1 MKKMLLV
8 DGNSMLF
15 RAYYATVYGRPMST
29 SNGIPTNAVFG
40 FSNMLTK
47 AVEMIQPDYVCV
59 AFDSAKKN
67 FRHEL
72 FPEYKG
78 GRKET
83 PEDLVAQFGI
93 VREFLDAYHISRF
106 EKEGIEADDIIGTL
120 AYAHPECEVA
130 ILSSDRDL
138 LQIIDPTTS
147 VYLMKKGISELEKM
161 DEAALYVKYEITPSQ
176 IVDLKGL
183 MGDASDNI
191 PGIPSVGEK
200 TAIKLLK
207 QFETVEGVIEH
218 VDEIKGKL
226 HDTIITYQDQAVL
239 SKRLATIC
247 KTAEFPVDLDQFVYA
262 PDFKSLR
269 EFYLKYEMNSL
280 AKKIEVEEVEEA
292 VQPALE
298 IKTSTVSV
306 CPSHLL
312 KQTVCILPVEESL
325 NLLEQLEGLV
335 IASET
340 EAVYMDLDDVRN
352 DVQLLSYLKESSNKI
367 SFDCKALMHWAYKRN
382 LVLDNFKS
390 DLMIGSFLCDASIQS
405 VETMFEKFELPAV
418 KEESVQMKTM
428 KMAAQMVRADRL
440 VQARL
445 KEMDL
450 LKVYHEIE
458 LPLISILYDMEKTG
472 ISIDTVTLNQI
483 AEDTL
488 VQMNEVS
495 MRIMSYVDEPFNLNS
510 PKQLAV
516 VLFDKLNLPAN
527 KKRSTSVEVL
537 EKLQGKH
544 PIIDDLMVYRKV
556 AKHYSTYAEGL
567 KKYIQEDGRIH
578 TEFNQCVTQTGRL
591 SSTNPNLQ
599 NISVRDEQS
608 RQIRKAFVPSENH
621 VLMACDYSQVE
632 LRVLAHIADEKG
644 LIDAFVAGMDIHTK
658 TAMDLFNVEASEVTS
673 LMRRAAKAV
682 NFGIVYGISD
692 FGLAQQIDVT
702 RKEAQEFIDRYF
714 ESYPNILTYT
724 HSTIEECTEKG
735 YVTTLYGRRR
745 EIPEIFDKNY
755 MVREFGKRAA
765 TNARIQGTA
774 ADLIKLAMIKIDQ
787 RMKKENVKSKMLLQ
801 VHDELIFDVPFDEE
815 ELMKSIIEEEMTHA
829 MELKVPLVA
838 ECKAGT
844 SWYQVK

>member
-40 FSNMLTK
+40 FSNMLSK
-47 AVEMIQPDYVCV
+47 AVEIIQPDYLCV

-83 PEDLVAQFGI
+83 PEDLVVQFGI
-93 VREFLDAYHISRF
+93 VREFLDAYKIARF

-120 AYAHPECEVA
+120 SFAHPECEIA

-161 DEAALYVKYEITPSQ
+161 DEAALYEKYEITPSQ

-200 TAIKLLK
+200 TAVKLLK
-207 QFETVEGVIEH
+207 QFETVKGVIEH
-218 VDEIKGKL
+218 VNEIKGKL
-226 HDTIITYQDQAVL
+226 HDTIVNYQQQAML
-239 SKRLATIC
+239 SKKLATIH
-247 KTAEFPVDLDQFVYA
+247 KTADIPVDLEQFVYA
-262 PDFKSLR
+262 PDFKSLK

-280 AKKIEVEEVEEA
+280 AKKIEVEEAEET
-292 VQPALE
+292 VQPSFEL
-298 IKTSTVSV
+298 KMSNVSV

-312 KQTVCILPVEESL
+312 KKPAAIVPVEESL
-325 NLLEQLEGLV
+325 NLLDQVEGLV
-335 IASET
+335 IAT
-340 EAVYMDLDDVRN
+340 DIEAVYMNLDDVKK
-352 DVQLLSYLKESSNKI
+352 DVQLLSYLSESSNKL
-367 SFDCKALMHWAYKRN
+367 SFDCKALMHWGYRHG
-382 LVLDNFKS
+382 LVIDNFRS
-390 DLMIGSFLCDASIQS
+390 DLMIASFLCDASIQS
-405 VETMFEKFELPAV
+405 VDSMFEKLELPAV
-418 KEESVQMKTM
+418 KEDSIQVKAMKT
-428 KMAAQMVRADRL
+428 AALMVRAEQLLEHRL
-440 VQARL
+440 E
-445 KEMDL
+445 EMDL
-450 LKVYHEIE
+450 IKVYREIE
-458 LPLISILYDMEKTG
+458 LPLISILYEMEKTG
-472 ISIDTVTLNQI
+472 ITIDTVTLNQI

-488 VQMNEVS
+488 AQMNEVS

-544 PIIDDLMVYRKV
+544 PIIDDLMIYRKV
-556 AKHYSTYAEGL
+556 AKQYSTYAEGL
-567 KKYIQEDGRIH
+567 KKYIQADGRIH

-673 LMRRAAKAV
+673 MMRRAAKAV
-682 NFGIVYGISD
+682 NFGIVAS
-692 FGLAQQIDVT
+692 AN
-702 RKEAQEFIDRYF
+702 R
-714 ESYPNILTYT
+714 S
-724 HSTIEECTEKG
+724 SS
-735 YVTTLYGRRR
+735 
-745 EIPEIFDKNY
+745 
-755 MVREFGKRAA
+755 AA
-765 TNARIQGTA
+765 R
-774 ADLIKLAMIKIDQ
+774 
-787 RMKKENVKSKMLLQ
+787 
-801 VHDELIFDVPFDEE
+801 
-815 ELMKSIIEEEMTHA
+815 
-829 MELKVPLVA
+829 
-838 ECKAGT
+838 
-844 SWYQVK
+844 

>member
-40 FSNMLTK
+40 FSNMLSK
-47 AVEMIQPDYVCV
+47 AVEIIQPDYLCV

-83 PEDLVAQFGI
+83 PEDLVVQFGI
-93 VREFLDAYHISRF
+93 VREFLDAYKIARF

-120 AYAHPECEVA
+120 SFAHPECEIA

-161 DEAALYVKYEITPSQ
+161 DEAALYEKYEITPSQ

-200 TAIKLLK
+200 TAVKLLK

-218 VDEIKGKL
+218 VNEIKGKL
-226 HDTIITYQDQAVL
+226 HDTIVNYQQQAML
-239 SKRLATIC
+239 SKKLATIH
-247 KTAEFPVDLDQFVYA
+247 KTADIPVDLEQFVYA
-262 PDFKSLR
+262 PDFKSLK

-280 AKKIEVEEVEEA
+280 AKKIEVEEAEET
-292 VQPALE
+292 VQPSFEL
-298 IKTSTVSV
+298 KMSNVSV

-312 KQTVCILPVEESL
+312 KKTAAIVPVEESL
-325 NLLEQLEGLV
+325 NLLDQVEGLV
-335 IASET
+335 IAT
-340 EAVYMDLDDVRN
+340 DIEAVYMNLDDVKK
-352 DVQLLSYLKESSNKI
+352 DVQLLSYLSESSNKL
-367 SFDCKALMHWAYKRN
+367 SFDCKALMHWGYRHG
-382 LVLDNFKS
+382 LVIDNFRS
-390 DLMIGSFLCDASIQS
+390 DLMIASFLCDASIQS
-405 VETMFEKFELPAV
+405 VDSMFENLELPAV
-418 KEESVQMKTM
+418 KGDSIQVKAMKT
-428 KMAAQMVRADRL
+428 AALMVRAEQLLEQRL
-440 VQARL
+440 E
-445 KEMDL
+445 EMDL
-450 LKVYHEIE
+450 IKVYREIE
-458 LPLISILYDMEKTG
+458 LPLISILYEMEKTG
-472 ISIDTVTLNQI
+472 ITIDTVTLNQI

-488 VQMNEVS
+488 AQMNEVS

-544 PIIDDLMVYRKV
+544 PIIDDLMIYRKV
-556 AKHYSTYAEGL
+556 AKQYSTYAEGL
-567 KKYIQEDGRIH
+567 KKYIQADGRIH

-692 FGLAQQIDVT
+692 FGLAQQIDVS

-787 RMKKENVKSKMLLQ
+787 RMKKEGVKSKMLLQ
-801 VHDELIFDVPFDEE
+801 VHDELIFDVVNGEE
-815 ELMKSIIEEEMTHA
+815 DLMKNIIEEEMTHA

-838 ECKAGT
+838 ECKAGN

>member
-40 FSNMLTK
+40 FSNMLSK
-47 AVEMIQPDYVCV
+47 AVEIIQPDYLCV

-83 PEDLVAQFGI
+83 PEDLVVQFGI
-93 VREFLDAYHISRF
+93 VREFLDAYKIARF

-120 AYAHPECEVA
+120 SFAHPECEIA

-161 DEAALYVKYEITPSQ
+161 DEAALYEKYEITPSQ

-200 TAIKLLK
+200 TAVKLLK

-218 VDEIKGKL
+218 VNEIKGKL
-226 HDTIITYQDQAVL
+226 HDTIVNYQQQAML
-239 SKRLATIC
+239 SKKLATIH
-247 KTAEFPVDLDQFVYA
+247 KTADIPVDLEQFVYA
-262 PDFKSLR
+262 PDFKSLK

-280 AKKIEVEEVEEA
+280 AKKIEVEEAEET
-292 VQPALE
+292 VQPSFEL
-298 IKTSTVSV
+298 KMSNVSV

-312 KQTVCILPVEESL
+312 KKTAAIVPVEESL
-325 NLLEQLEGLV
+325 NLLDQVEGLV
-335 IASET
+335 IAT
-340 EAVYMDLDDVRN
+340 DIEAVYMNLDDVKK
-352 DVQLLSYLKESSNKI
+352 DVQLLSYLSESSNKL
-367 SFDCKALMHWAYKRN
+367 SFDCKALMHWGYRHG
-382 LVLDNFKS
+382 LVIDNFRS
-390 DLMIGSFLCDASIQS
+390 DLMIASFLCDASIQS
-405 VETMFEKFELPAV
+405 VDSMFEKLELPAV
-418 KEESVQMKTM
+418 KEDSIQVKAMKT
-428 KMAAQMVRADRL
+428 AALMVRAEQLLEQRL
-440 VQARL
+440 E
-445 KEMDL
+445 EMDL
-450 LKVYHEIE
+450 IKVYREIE
-458 LPLISILYDMEKTG
+458 LPLISILYEMEKTG
-472 ISIDTVTLNQI
+472 ITIDTVTLNQI

-488 VQMNEVS
+488 AQMNEVS

-544 PIIDDLMVYRKV
+544 PIIDDLMIYRKV
-556 AKHYSTYAEGL
+556 AKQYSTYAEGL
-567 KKYIQEDGRIH
+567 KKYIQADGRIH

-692 FGLAQQIDVT
+692 FGLAQQIDVS

-787 RMKKENVKSKMLLQ
+787 RMKKEGVKSKMLLQ
-801 VHDELIFDVPFDEE
+801 VHDELIFDVFNGEE
-815 ELMKSIIEEEMTHA
+815 DLMKNIIEEEMTHA

-838 ECKAGT
+838 ECKAGN

>member
-40 FSNMLTK
+40 FSNMLSK
-47 AVEMIQPDYVCV
+47 AVEIIQPDYLCV

-83 PEDLVAQFGI
+83 PEDLVVQFGI
-93 VREFLDAYHISRF
+93 VREFLDAYKIARY

-120 AYAHPECEVA
+120 SYAHPECEVA

-138 LQIIDPTTS
+138 LQIIDSTTS

-161 DEAALYVKYEITPSQ
+161 DEAALYEKYEITPPQ

-218 VDEIKGKL
+218 VSEIKGKL
-226 HDTIITYQDQAVL
+226 HDTIVNYQQQAML
-239 SKRLATIC
+239 SKQLATIC
-247 KTAEFPVDLDQFVYA
+247 KTADVPVDLEQFVYA
-262 PDFKSLR
+262 PDFKSLK

-280 AKKIEVEEVEEA
+280 AKKIEVEETEET
-292 VQPALE
+292 VQPSFE
-298 IKTSTVSV
+298 VKMSSVSV

-312 KQTVCILPVEESL
+312 KKTAAIVPVEESL
-325 NLLEQLEGLV
+325 NLLDQLEGLV
-335 IASET
+335 IASDT
-340 EAVYMDLDDVRN
+340 EAVYMNLDDVKK
-352 DVQLLSYLKESSNKI
+352 DVQLLSYLKESSNKL
-367 SFDCKALMHWAYKRN
+367 SFDCKTLMHWGHHHG
-382 LVLDNFKS
+382 LEFDNFKS
-390 DLMIGSFLCDASIQS
+390 DLMIASFLCDASIQS
-405 VETMFEKFELPAV
+405 VDGMIEKLELPAV
-418 KEESVQMKTM
+418 KEESVQIKAMKT
-428 KMAAQMVRADRL
+428 AALMVRAEQL
-440 VQARL
+440 LEQRL

-450 LKVYHEIE
+450 IKVYREIE
-458 LPLISILYDMEKTG
+458 LPLISILYEMEKTG
-472 ISIDTVTLNQI
+472 IAIDTVTLNQI

-488 VQMNEVS
+488 AQMNEVS

-556 AKHYSTYAEGL
+556 AKQYSTYAEGL
-567 KKYIQEDGRIH
+567 KKYIQADGRIH

-658 TAMDLFNVEASEVTS
+658 TAMDLFNVEAAEVTS

-745 EIPEIFDKNY
+745 EIPEIFDKSY

-787 RMKKENVKSKMLLQ
+787 RMKKEGVQSKMLLQ
-801 VHDELIFDVPFDEE
+801 VHDELIFDVLMGEE
-815 ELMKSIIEEEMTHA
+815 ELMKNIIEEEMTHA

-838 ECKAGT
+838 ECKAGN

>member
-40 FSNMLTK
+40 FSNMLSK
-47 AVEMIQPDYVCV
+47 AVEIIQPDYLCV

-83 PEDLVAQFGI
+83 PEDLVVQFGI
-93 VREFLDAYHISRF
+93 VREFLDAYKIARF

-120 AYAHPECEVA
+120 SFAHPECEIA

-161 DEAALYVKYEITPSQ
+161 DEAALYEKYEITPSQ

-200 TAIKLLK
+200 TAVKLLK

-218 VDEIKGKL
+218 VNEIKGKL
-226 HDTIITYQDQAVL
+226 HDTIVNYQQQAML
-239 SKRLATIC
+239 SKKLATIH
-247 KTAEFPVDLDQFVYA
+247 KTADIPVDLEQFVYA
-262 PDFKSLR
+262 PDFKSLK

-280 AKKIEVEEVEEA
+280 AKKIEVEEAEET
-292 VQPALE
+292 VQPSFEL
-298 IKTSTVSV
+298 KMSNVSV

-312 KQTVCILPVEESL
+312 KKTAAIVPVEESL
-325 NLLEQLEGLV
+325 NLLDQVEGLV
-335 IASET
+335 VATDI
-340 EAVYMDLDDVRN
+340 EAVYMNLDDVKK
-352 DVQLLSYLKESSNKI
+352 DVQLLSYLSESSNKL
-367 SFDCKALMHWAYKRN
+367 SFDCKALMHWGYRHG
-382 LVLDNFKS
+382 LVIDNFRS
-390 DLMIGSFLCDASIQS
+390 DLMIASFLCDASIQS
-405 VETMFEKFELPAV
+405 VDSMFEKLELPAV
-418 KEESVQMKTM
+418 KEDSIQVKAMKT
-428 KMAAQMVRADRL
+428 AALMVRAEHLLEQRL
-440 VQARL
+440 E
-445 KEMDL
+445 EMDL
-450 LKVYHEIE
+450 IKVYREIE
-458 LPLISILYDMEKTG
+458 LPLISILYEMEKTG
-472 ISIDTVTLNQI
+472 ITIDTVTLNQI

-488 VQMNEVS
+488 AQMNEVS

-544 PIIDDLMVYRKV
+544 PIIDDLMIYRKV
-556 AKHYSTYAEGL
+556 AKQYSTYAEGL
-567 KKYIQEDGRIH
+567 KKYIQADGRIH

-692 FGLAQQIDVT
+692 FGLAQQIDVS

-787 RMKKENVKSKMLLQ
+787 RMKKEGVKSKMLLQ
-801 VHDELIFDVPFDEE
+801 VHDELIFDVFNGEE
-815 ELMKSIIEEEMTHA
+815 DLMKNIIEEEMTHA

-838 ECKAGT
+838 ECKAGN

>member
-40 FSNMLTK
+40 FSNMLSK
-47 AVEMIQPDYVCV
+47 AVEIIQPDYLCV

-83 PEDLVAQFGI
+83 PEDLVVQFGI
-93 VREFLDAYHISRF
+93 VREFLDAYKITRF

-120 AYAHPECEVA
+120 SFAHPECEIA

-161 DEAALYVKYEITPSQ
+161 DEAALYEKYEITPSQ

-218 VDEIKGKL
+218 VSEIKGKL
-226 HDTIITYQDQAVL
+226 HDTIVNYQQQAML
-239 SKRLATIC
+239 SKKLATIC
-247 KTAEFPVDLDQFVYA
+247 KTAEIPVDLEQFVYA
-262 PDFKSLR
+262 PDFKSLK

-280 AKKIEVEEVEEA
+280 AKKIEVEEAEET
-292 VQPALE
+292 VQPSFE
-298 IKTSTVSV
+298 VKMSNVSV

-312 KQTVCILPVEESL
+312 EKITAIVPVEESL
-325 NLLEQLEGLV
+325 NLLDQLEGLV
-335 IASET
+335 IATDT
-340 EAVYMDLDDVRN
+340 EAIYMNLDDVKK
-352 DVQLLSYLKESSNKI
+352 DAQLLSYLSESSNKL
-367 SFDCKALMHWAYKRN
+367 SFDCKALMHWGYRHG
-382 LVLDNFKS
+382 LVIDNFRS
-390 DLMIGSFLCDASIQS
+390 DLMIASFLCDASIQS
-405 VETMFEKFELPAV
+405 ADAIFEKLELPAV
-418 KEESVQMKTM
+418 KEDSIQVKAMKT
-428 KMAAQMVRADRL
+428 AALMVRAEQL
-440 VQARL
+440 LEQRL

-450 LKVYHEIE
+450 VKVYREIE
-458 LPLISILYDMEKTG
+458 LPLISILYKMEKTG
-472 ISIDTVTLNQI
+472 IMIDTVTLNQI

-488 VQMNEVS
+488 AQMNEVS

-537 EKLQGKH
+537 EKLHGKH

-556 AKHYSTYAEGL
+556 AKQYSTYAEGL
-567 KKYIQEDGRIH
+567 KKYIQADGRIH

-658 TAMDLFNVEASEVTS
+658 TAMDLFGVEASEVTS

-787 RMKKENVKSKMLLQ
+787 RMKKEGVKSKMLLQ
-801 VHDELIFDVPFDEE
+801 VHDELIFDVLNGEE
-815 ELMKSIIEEEMTHA
+815 ELMKNIIEEEMTHA

-838 ECKAGT
+838 ECKAGN

>member
-40 FSNMLTK
+40 FSNMLSK
-47 AVEMIQPDYVCV
+47 AVEIIQPDYLCV

-83 PEDLVAQFGI
+83 PEDLVVQFGI
-93 VREFLDAYHISRF
+93 VREFLDAYKITRY

-120 AYAHPECEVA
+120 SYAHPECEVA

-138 LQIIDPTTS
+138 LQIIDSTTS

-161 DEAALYVKYEITPSQ
+161 DEAALYEKYEITPPQ

-218 VDEIKGKL
+218 VSEIKGKL
-226 HDTIITYQDQAVL
+226 HDTIVNYQQQAML
-239 SKRLATIC
+239 SKQLATIC
-247 KTAEFPVDLDQFVYA
+247 KTADVPVDLEQFVYA
-262 PDFKSLR
+262 PDFKSLK

-280 AKKIEVEEVEEA
+280 AKKIEVEETEET
-292 VQPALE
+292 VQPSFE
-298 IKTSTVSV
+298 VKMSSVSV

-312 KQTVCILPVEESL
+312 KKTAAIVPVEESL
-325 NLLEQLEGLV
+325 NLLDQLEGLV
-335 IASET
+335 IASDT
-340 EAVYMDLDDVRN
+340 EAVYMNLDDVKK
-352 DVQLLSYLKESSNKI
+352 DVHLLSYLKESSNKL
-367 SFDCKALMHWAYKRN
+367 SFDCKTLMHWGHHHG
-382 LVLDNFKS
+382 LEFDNFKS
-390 DLMIGSFLCDASIQS
+390 DLMIASFLCDASIQS
-405 VETMFEKFELPAV
+405 VDGMIEKLELPAV
-418 KEESVQMKTM
+418 KEESVQIKAMKT
-428 KMAAQMVRADRL
+428 AALMVRAEQL
-440 VQARL
+440 LEQRL

-450 LKVYHEIE
+450 IKVYREIE
-458 LPLISILYDMEKTG
+458 LPLISILYEMEKTG
-472 ISIDTVTLNQI
+472 IAIDTVTLNQI

-488 VQMNEVS
+488 AQMNEVS

-556 AKHYSTYAEGL
+556 AKQYSTYAEGL
-567 KKYIQEDGRIH
+567 KKYIQADGRIH

-658 TAMDLFNVEASEVTS
+658 TAMDLFNVEAAEVTS

-787 RMKKENVKSKMLLQ
+787 RMKKEGVQSKMLLQ
-801 VHDELIFDVPFDEE
+801 VHDELIFDVLMGEE
-815 ELMKSIIEEEMTHA
+815 ELMKNIIEEEMTHA

-838 ECKAGT
+838 ECKAGN

>member
-40 FSNMLTK
+40 FSNMLSK
-47 AVEMIQPDYVCV
+47 AVEIIQPDYLCV

-83 PEDLVAQFGI
+83 PEDLVVQFGI
-93 VREFLDAYHISRF
+93 VREFLDAYKIARY

-120 AYAHPECEVA
+120 SYAHPECEVA

-138 LQIIDPTTS
+138 LQIIDSTTS

-161 DEAALYVKYEITPSQ
+161 DEAALYEKYEITPPQ

-218 VDEIKGKL
+218 VSEIKGKL
-226 HDTIITYQDQAVL
+226 HDTIVNYQQQAML
-239 SKRLATIC
+239 SKQLATIC
-247 KTAEFPVDLDQFVYA
+247 KTADVPVDLEQFVYA
-262 PDFKSLR
+262 PDFKSLK

-280 AKKIEVEEVEEA
+280 AKKIEVEETEET
-292 VQPALE
+292 VQPSFE
-298 IKTSTVSV
+298 VKMSSVSV

-312 KQTVCILPVEESL
+312 KKTAAIVPVEESL
-325 NLLEQLEGLV
+325 NLLDQLEGLV
-335 IASET
+335 IASDT
-340 EAVYMDLDDVRN
+340 EAVYMNLDDVKK
-352 DVQLLSYLKESSNKI
+352 DVQLLSYLKESSSKL
-367 SFDCKALMHWAYKRN
+367 SFDCKTLMHWGHHHG
-382 LVLDNFKS
+382 LEFDNFKS
-390 DLMIGSFLCDASIQS
+390 DLMIASFLCDASIQS
-405 VETMFEKFELPAV
+405 VDGMIEKLELPAV
-418 KEESVQMKTM
+418 KEESVQIKAMKT
-428 KMAAQMVRADRL
+428 AALMVRAEQL
-440 VQARL
+440 LEQRL

-450 LKVYHEIE
+450 IKVYREIE
-458 LPLISILYDMEKTG
+458 LPLISILYEMEKTG
-472 ISIDTVTLNQI
+472 IAIDTVTLNQI

-488 VQMNEVS
+488 AQMNEVS

-556 AKHYSTYAEGL
+556 AKQYSTYAEGL
-567 KKYIQEDGRIH
+567 KKYIQADGRIH

-658 TAMDLFNVEASEVTS
+658 TAMDLFNVEAAEVTS

-787 RMKKENVKSKMLLQ
+787 RMKKEGVQSKMLLQ
-801 VHDELIFDVPFDEE
+801 VHDELIFDVLMGEE
-815 ELMKSIIEEEMTHA
+815 ELMKNIIEEEMTHA

-838 ECKAGT
+838 ECKAGN

>member
-40 FSNMLTK
+40 FSNMLSK
-47 AVEMIQPDYVCV
+47 AVEIIQPDYLCV

-83 PEDLVAQFGI
+83 PEDLVVQFGI
-93 VREFLDAYHISRF
+93 VREFLDAYKIARF

-120 AYAHPECEVA
+120 SFAHPECEIA

-161 DEAALYVKYEITPSQ
+161 DEAALYEKYEITPSQ

-200 TAIKLLK
+200 TAVKLLK

-218 VDEIKGKL
+218 VNEIKGKL
-226 HDTIITYQDQAVL
+226 HDTIVNYQQQAML
-239 SKRLATIC
+239 SKKLATIH
-247 KTAEFPVDLDQFVYA
+247 KTADIPVDLEQFVYA
-262 PDFKSLR
+262 PDFKSLK

-280 AKKIEVEEVEEA
+280 AKKIEVEEAEET
-292 VQPALE
+292 VQPSFEL
-298 IKTSTVSV
+298 KMSNVSV

-312 KQTVCILPVEESL
+312 KKPAAIVPVEESL
-325 NLLEQLEGLV
+325 NLLDQVEGLV
-335 IASET
+335 IAT
-340 EAVYMDLDDVRN
+340 DIEAVYMNLDDIKK
-352 DVQLLSYLKESSNKI
+352 DVQLLSYLSESSNKL
-367 SFDCKALMHWAYKRN
+367 SFDCKALMHWGYRHG
-382 LVLDNFKS
+382 LVIDNFRS
-390 DLMIGSFLCDASIQS
+390 DLMIASFLCDASIQS
-405 VETMFEKFELPAV
+405 VDSMFEKLELPAV
-418 KEESVQMKTM
+418 KEDSIQVKAMKT
-428 KMAAQMVRADRL
+428 AALMVRAEQLLEHRL
-440 VQARL
+440 E
-445 KEMDL
+445 EMDL
-450 LKVYHEIE
+450 IKVYREIE
-458 LPLISILYDMEKTG
+458 LPLISILYEMEKTG
-472 ISIDTVTLNQI
+472 ITIDTVTLNQI

-488 VQMNEVS
+488 AQMNEVS

-544 PIIDDLMVYRKV
+544 PIIDDLMIYRKV
-556 AKHYSTYAEGL
+556 AKQYSTYAEGL
-567 KKYIQEDGRIH
+567 KKYIQADGRIH

-692 FGLAQQIDVT
+692 FGLAQQIDVS

-787 RMKKENVKSKMLLQ
+787 RMKKEGVKSKMLLQ
-801 VHDELIFDVPFDEE
+801 VHDELIFDVFNGEE
-815 ELMKSIIEEEMTHA
+815 DLMKNIIEEEMTHA

-838 ECKAGT
+838 ECKAGN

>member
-40 FSNMLTK
+40 FSNMLSK
-47 AVEMIQPDYVCV
+47 AVEIIQPDYLCV

-83 PEDLVAQFGI
+83 PEDLVVQFGI
-93 VREFLDAYHISRF
+93 VREFLDAYKIARF

-120 AYAHPECEVA
+120 SFAHPECEIA

-161 DEAALYVKYEITPSQ
+161 DEAALYEKYEITPSQ

-200 TAIKLLK
+200 TAVKLLK

-218 VDEIKGKL
+218 VSEIKGKL
-226 HDTIITYQDQAVL
+226 HDTIVNYQQQAML
-239 SKRLATIC
+239 SKKLATIH
-247 KTAEFPVDLDQFVYA
+247 KTADIPVDLEQFVYA
-262 PDFKSLR
+262 PDFKSLK

-280 AKKIEVEEVEEA
+280 AKKIEVEEAEET
-292 VQPALE
+292 VQPSFEL
-298 IKTSTVSV
+298 KMSNVSV

-312 KQTVCILPVEESL
+312 KKTAAIVPVEESL
-325 NLLEQLEGLV
+325 NLLDQVEGLV
-335 IASET
+335 VATDI
-340 EAVYMDLDDVRN
+340 EAVYMNLDDVKK
-352 DVQLLSYLKESSNKI
+352 DVQLLSYLSESSNKL
-367 SFDCKALMHWAYKRN
+367 SFDCKALMHWGYRHG
-382 LVLDNFKS
+382 LVIDNFRS
-390 DLMIGSFLCDASIQS
+390 DLMIASFLCDASIQS
-405 VETMFEKFELPAV
+405 VDSMFEKLELPAV
-418 KEESVQMKTM
+418 KEDSIQVKAMKT
-428 KMAAQMVRADRL
+428 AALMVRAEQL
-440 VQARL
+440 LEQRL

-450 LKVYHEIE
+450 IKVYREIE
-458 LPLISILYDMEKTG
+458 LPLISILYEMEKTG
-472 ISIDTVTLNQI
+472 ITIDTVTLNQI

-488 VQMNEVS
+488 AQMNEVS

-544 PIIDDLMVYRKV
+544 PIIDDLMIYRKV
-556 AKHYSTYAEGL
+556 AKQYSTYAEGL
-567 KKYIQEDGRIH
+567 KKYIQADGRIH

-692 FGLAQQIDVT
+692 FGLAQQIDVS

-787 RMKKENVKSKMLLQ
+787 RMKKEGVKSKMLLQ
-801 VHDELIFDVPFDEE
+801 VHDELIFDVVNGEE
-815 ELMKSIIEEEMTHA
+815 NLMKNIIEEEMTHA

-838 ECKAGT
+838 ECKAGN

>member
-40 FSNMLTK
+40 FSNMLSK
-47 AVEMIQPDYVCV
+47 AVEIIQPDYLCV

-83 PEDLVAQFGI
+83 PEDLVVQFGI
-93 VREFLDAYHISRF
+93 VREFLDAYKIARF

-120 AYAHPECEVA
+120 SFAHPECEIA

-161 DEAALYVKYEITPSQ
+161 DEAALYEKYEITPSQ

-200 TAIKLLK
+200 TAVKLLK

-218 VDEIKGKL
+218 VNEIKGKL
-226 HDTIITYQDQAVL
+226 HDTIVNYQQQAML
-239 SKRLATIC
+239 SKKLATIH
-247 KTAEFPVDLDQFVYA
+247 KTADIPVDLEQFVYA
-262 PDFKSLR
+262 PDFKSLK

-280 AKKIEVEEVEEA
+280 AKKIEVEEAEET
-292 VQPALE
+292 VQPSFEL
-298 IKTSTVSV
+298 KMSNVSV

-312 KQTVCILPVEESL
+312 KKTAAIVPVEESL
-325 NLLEQLEGLV
+325 NLLDQVEGLV
-335 IASET
+335 IAT
-340 EAVYMDLDDVRN
+340 DIEAVYMNLDDVKK
-352 DVQLLSYLKESSNKI
+352 DVQFLSYLSESSNKL
-367 SFDCKALMHWAYKRN
+367 SFDCKALMHWGYRHG
-382 LVLDNFKS
+382 LVIDNFRS
-390 DLMIGSFLCDASIQS
+390 DLMIASFLCDASIQS
-405 VETMFEKFELPAV
+405 VDSMFEKLELPAV
-418 KEESVQMKTM
+418 KEDSIQVKAMKN
-428 KMAAQMVRADRL
+428 AALMVRAEQLLEQRL
-440 VQARL
+440 N
-445 KEMDL
+445 EMDL
-450 LKVYHEIE
+450 IKVYREIE
-458 LPLISILYDMEKTG
+458 LPLISILYEMEKTG
-472 ISIDTVTLNQI
+472 ITIDTVTLNQI
-483 AEDTL
+483 AKDTL
-488 VQMNEVS
+488 AQMNEVS

-544 PIIDDLMVYRKV
+544 PIIDDLMIYRKV
-556 AKHYSTYAEGL
+556 AKQYSTYAEGL
-567 KKYIQEDGRIH
+567 KKYIQADGRIH

-692 FGLAQQIDVT
+692 FGLAQQIDVS

-787 RMKKENVKSKMLLQ
+787 RMKKEGVKSKMLLQ
-801 VHDELIFDVPFDEE
+801 VHDELIFDVVNGEE
-815 ELMKSIIEEEMTHA
+815 DLMKNIIEEEMTHA

-838 ECKAGT
+838 ECKAGN

>member
-40 FSNMLTK
+40 FSNMLSK
-47 AVEMIQPDYVCV
+47 AVEIIQPDYLCV

-83 PEDLVAQFGI
+83 PEDLVVQFGI
-93 VREFLDAYHISRF
+93 VREFLDAYKIARF

-120 AYAHPECEVA
+120 SFAHPECEIA

-161 DEAALYVKYEITPSQ
+161 DEAALYEKYEITPSQ

-200 TAIKLLK
+200 TAVKLLK

-218 VDEIKGKL
+218 VNEIKGKL
-226 HDTIITYQDQAVL
+226 HDTIVNYQQQAML
-239 SKRLATIC
+239 SKKLATIH
-247 KTAEFPVDLDQFVYA
+247 KTADIPVDLEQFVYA
-262 PDFKSLR
+262 PDFKSLK

-280 AKKIEVEEVEEA
+280 AKKIEVEEAEEA
-292 VQPALE
+292 VQPSFEL
-298 IKTSTVSV
+298 KMSNVSV

-312 KQTVCILPVEESL
+312 KKTAAIVPVEESL
-325 NLLEQLEGLV
+325 NLLDQVEGLV
-335 IASET
+335 IAT
-340 EAVYMDLDDVRN
+340 DIEAVYMNLDDVKK
-352 DVQLLSYLKESSNKI
+352 DVQLLSYLSESSNKL
-367 SFDCKALMHWAYKRN
+367 SFDCKALMHWGYRHG
-382 LVLDNFKS
+382 LVIDNFRS
-390 DLMIGSFLCDASIQS
+390 DLMIASFLCDASIQS
-405 VETMFEKFELPAV
+405 VDSMFEKLELPAV
-418 KEESVQMKTM
+418 KEDSIQVKAMKT
-428 KMAAQMVRADRL
+428 AALMVRAEQLLEQRL
-440 VQARL
+440 E
-445 KEMDL
+445 EMDL
-450 LKVYHEIE
+450 IKVYREIE
-458 LPLISILYDMEKTG
+458 LPLISILYEMEKTG
-472 ISIDTVTLNQI
+472 ITIDTVTLNQI

-488 VQMNEVS
+488 AQMNEVS

-544 PIIDDLMVYRKV
+544 PIIDDLMIYRKV
-556 AKHYSTYAEGL
+556 AKQYSTYAEGL
-567 KKYIQEDGRIH
+567 KKYIQADGRIH

-658 TAMDLFNVEASEVTS
+658 TAMDLFNVEASDVTS

-692 FGLAQQIDVT
+692 FGLAQQIDVS

-787 RMKKENVKSKMLLQ
+787 RMKKEGVKSKMLLQ
-801 VHDELIFDVPFDEE
+801 VHDELIFDVVNGEE
-815 ELMKSIIEEEMTHA
+815 DLMKNIIEEEMTHA

-838 ECKAGT
+838 ECKAGN

>member
-40 FSNMLTK
+40 FSNMLSK
-47 AVEMIQPDYVCV
+47 AVEIIQPDYLCV

-83 PEDLVAQFGI
+83 PEDLVVQFGI
-93 VREFLDAYHISRF
+93 VREFLDAYKIARY

-120 AYAHPECEVA
+120 SYAHPECEVA

-161 DEAALYVKYEITPSQ
+161 DEAALYEKYEITPPQ

-218 VDEIKGKL
+218 VSEIKGKL
-226 HDTIITYQDQAVL
+226 HDTIVNYQQQAML
-239 SKRLATIC
+239 SKQLATIC
-247 KTAEFPVDLDQFVYA
+247 KTADIPVDLEQFVYA
-262 PDFKSLR
+262 PDFKSLK

-280 AKKIEVEEVEEA
+280 AKKIEVEETEET
-292 VQPALE
+292 VQPSFE
-298 IKTSTVSV
+298 VKMSSVSV

-312 KQTVCILPVEESL
+312 KKTAAIVPVEESL
-325 NLLEQLEGLV
+325 NLLDQLEGLV
-335 IASET
+335 IASDT
-340 EAVYMDLDDVRN
+340 EAVYMNLDDVKK
-352 DVQLLSYLKESSNKI
+352 DVQLLSYLKESSNKL
-367 SFDCKALMHWAYKRN
+367 SFDCKTLMHWGHHHGLKF
-382 LVLDNFKS
+382 DNFRS
-390 DLMIGSFLCDASIQS
+390 DLMIASFLCDASIQS
-405 VETMFEKFELPAV
+405 VDGMIEKLELPAV
-418 KEESVQMKTM
+418 KEESVQIKAMKT
-428 KMAAQMVRADRL
+428 AALMVRAEQL
-440 VQARL
+440 LEQRL

-450 LKVYHEIE
+450 IKVYREIE
-458 LPLISILYDMEKTG
+458 LPLISILYEMEKTG
-472 ISIDTVTLNQI
+472 IAIDTVTLNQI

-488 VQMNEVS
+488 AQMNEVS

-556 AKHYSTYAEGL
+556 AKQYSTYAEGL
-567 KKYIQEDGRIH
+567 KKYIQADGRIH

-658 TAMDLFNVEASEVTS
+658 TAMDLFNVEAAEVTS

-787 RMKKENVKSKMLLQ
+787 RMKKEGVQSKMLLQ
-801 VHDELIFDVPFDEE
+801 VHDELIFDVLMGEE
-815 ELMKSIIEEEMTHA
+815 ELMKNIIEEEMTHA

-838 ECKAGT
+838 ECKAGN

>member
-40 FSNMLTK
+40 FSNMLSK
-47 AVEMIQPDYVCV
+47 AVEIIQPDYLCV

-83 PEDLVAQFGI
+83 PEDLVVQFGI
-93 VREFLDAYHISRF
+93 VREFLDAYKIARF

-120 AYAHPECEVA
+120 SFAHPECEIA

-161 DEAALYVKYEITPSQ
+161 DEAALYEKYEITPSQ

-200 TAIKLLK
+200 TAVKLLK

-218 VDEIKGKL
+218 VNEIKGKL
-226 HDTIITYQDQAVL
+226 HDTIVNYQQQAML
-239 SKRLATIC
+239 SKKLATIH
-247 KTAEFPVDLDQFVYA
+247 KTADIPVDLEQFVYA
-262 PDFKSLR
+262 PDFKSLK

-280 AKKIEVEEVEEA
+280 AKKIEVEEAEET
-292 VQPALE
+292 VQPSFELRM
-298 IKTSTVSV
+298 SNVSV

-312 KQTVCILPVEESL
+312 KKPAAIVPVEESL
-325 NLLEQLEGLV
+325 NLLDQVEGLV
-335 IASET
+335 IAT
-340 EAVYMDLDDVRN
+340 DIEAVYMNLDDVKK
-352 DVQLLSYLKESSNKI
+352 DVQLLSYLSESSNKL
-367 SFDCKALMHWAYKRN
+367 SFDCKALMHWGYRHG
-382 LVLDNFKS
+382 LVIDNFRS
-390 DLMIGSFLCDASIQS
+390 DLMIASFLCDASIQS
-405 VETMFEKFELPAV
+405 VDSMFEKLELPAV
-418 KEESVQMKTM
+418 KEDSIQVKAMKT
-428 KMAAQMVRADRL
+428 AALMVRAEQLLEQRL
-440 VQARL
+440 E
-445 KEMDL
+445 EMDL
-450 LKVYHEIE
+450 IKVYREIE
-458 LPLISILYDMEKTG
+458 LPLISILYEMEKTG
-472 ISIDTVTLNQI
+472 ITIDTVTLNQI

-488 VQMNEVS
+488 AQMNEVS

-544 PIIDDLMVYRKV
+544 PIIDDLMIYRKV
-556 AKHYSTYAEGL
+556 AKQYSTYAEGL
-567 KKYIQEDGRIH
+567 KKYIQADGRIH

-692 FGLAQQIDVT
+692 FGLAQQIDVS

-745 EIPEIFDKNY
+745 EIPEIYDKNY

-787 RMKKENVKSKMLLQ
+787 RMKKEGVKSKMLLQ
-801 VHDELIFDVPFDEE
+801 VHDELIFDVVNGEE
-815 ELMKSIIEEEMTHA
+815 DLMKNIIEEEMTHA

-838 ECKAGT
+838 ECKAGN

>member
-47 AVEMIQPDYVCV
+47 AIEMIQPDYLCV
-59 AFDSAKKN
+59 AFDSAKKY

-83 PEDLVAQFGI
+83 PEDLVVQFGI
-93 VREFLDAYHISRF
+93 VREFLDAYKIARF

-161 DEAALYVKYEITPSQ
+161 DEAALYEKYEVTPSQ

-218 VDEIKGKL
+218 VGEIKGKL
-226 HDTIITYQDQAVL
+226 HDTIVTYQNQALL

-247 KTAEFPVDLDQFVYA
+247 KTADFPVELDQFVYD
-262 PDFKSLR
+262 PDLKSLR

-280 AKKIEVEEVEEA
+280 AKKIEVEEVEES

-298 IKTSTVSV
+298 IKMTQVST
-306 CPSHLL
+306 CPEHLL
-312 KQTVCILPVEESL
+312 KKTCAVGYVEESL
-325 NLLEQLEGLV
+325 NLLDHVEGLV

-340 EAVYMDLDDVRN
+340 EAVYMDLDDVRK
-352 DVQLLSYLKESSNKI
+352 DEQLLTYLSDSSNKVT
-367 SFDCKALMHWAYKRN
+367 FDAKALMHWGHQRN
-382 LVLDNFKS
+382 LTLNNFKS
-390 DLMIGSFLCDASIQS
+390 DLMIASFLSDASIQS
-405 VETMFEKFELPAV
+405 VEAMFEKLELPSV
-418 KEESVQMKTM
+418 KEESVQMKAM
-428 KMAAQMVRADRL
+428 KTAALMVRAERL
-440 VQARL
+440 LEERL

-458 LPLISILYDMEKTG
+458 MPLISILYEMEKTG
-472 ISIDTVTLNQI
+472 ITIDVVTLNQI
-483 AEDTL
+483 AEETL
-488 VQMNEVS
+488 AQMNEVS
-495 MRIMSYVDEPFNLNS
+495 ARIMSYVDEPFNLNS

-556 AKHYSTYAEGL
+556 AKQYSTYAEGL
-567 KKYIQEDGRIH
+567 KKYIQADGRIH

-608 RQIRKAFVPSENH
+608 RQIRKAFVPSEQH

-644 LIDAFVAGMDIHTK
+644 LIDAFVAGLDIHTK
-658 TAMDLFNVEASEVTS
+658 TAMDLFNVDASEVTS

-801 VHDELIFDVPFDEE
+801 VHDELIFDVLFGEE

-838 ECKAGT
+838 ECKAGS

>member
-40 FSNMLTK
+40 FSNMLSK
-47 AVEMIQPDYVCV
+47 AVEIIQPDYLCV

-83 PEDLVAQFGI
+83 PEDLVVQFGI
-93 VREFLDAYHISRF
+93 VREFLDAYKIARF

-120 AYAHPECEVA
+120 SFAHPECEIA

-161 DEAALYVKYEITPSQ
+161 DEAALYEKYEITPSQ

-200 TAIKLLK
+200 TAVKLLK

-218 VDEIKGKL
+218 VNEIKGKL
-226 HDTIITYQDQAVL
+226 HDTIVNYQQQAML
-239 SKRLATIC
+239 SKKLATIH
-247 KTAEFPVDLDQFVYA
+247 KTADIPVDLEQFVYA
-262 PDFKSLR
+262 PDFKSLK

-280 AKKIEVEEVEEA
+280 AKKIEVEEAEET
-292 VQPALE
+292 VQPSFEL
-298 IKTSTVSV
+298 KMSNVSV

-312 KQTVCILPVEESL
+312 KKTAAIVPVEESL
-325 NLLEQLEGLV
+325 NLLDQVEGLV
-335 IASET
+335 IAT
-340 EAVYMDLDDVRN
+340 DIEAVYMNLDDVKK
-352 DVQLLSYLKESSNKI
+352 DVQLLSYLSESSNKL
-367 SFDCKALMHWAYKRN
+367 SFDCKALMHWGYRHG
-382 LVLDNFKS
+382 LVIDNFRS
-390 DLMIGSFLCDASIQS
+390 DLMIASFLCDASIQS
-405 VETMFEKFELPAV
+405 VDSMFEKLELPAV
-418 KEESVQMKTM
+418 KEDSIQVKAMKT
-428 KMAAQMVRADRL
+428 AALMVRAEQLLEQRL
-440 VQARL
+440 E
-445 KEMDL
+445 EMDL
-450 LKVYHEIE
+450 IKVYREIE
-458 LPLISILYDMEKTG
+458 LPLISILYEMEKTG
-472 ISIDTVTLNQI
+472 ITIDTATLNQI

-488 VQMNEVS
+488 AQMNEVS

-544 PIIDDLMVYRKV
+544 PIIDDLMIYRKV
-556 AKHYSTYAEGL
+556 AKQYSTYAEGL
-567 KKYIQEDGRIH
+567 KKYIQADGRIH

-692 FGLAQQIDVT
+692 FGLAQQIDVS

-787 RMKKENVKSKMLLQ
+787 RMKKEGVKSKMLLQ
-801 VHDELIFDVPFDEE
+801 VHDELIFDVVNGEE
-815 ELMKSIIEEEMTHA
+815 DLMKNIIEEEMTHA

-838 ECKAGT
+838 ECKAGN

>member
-40 FSNMLTK
+40 FSNMLSK
-47 AVEMIQPDYVCV
+47 AVEIIQPDYLCV

-83 PEDLVAQFGI
+83 PEDLVVQFGI
-93 VREFLDAYHISRF
+93 VREFLDAYKIARF

-120 AYAHPECEVA
+120 SFAHPECEIA

-161 DEAALYVKYEITPSQ
+161 DEAALYEKYEITPSQ

-200 TAIKLLK
+200 TAVKLLK

-218 VDEIKGKL
+218 VNEIKGKL
-226 HDTIITYQDQAVL
+226 HDTIVNYQQQAML
-239 SKRLATIC
+239 SKKLATIH
-247 KTAEFPVDLDQFVYA
+247 KTADIPVDLEQFVYA
-262 PDFKSLR
+262 PDFKSLK

-280 AKKIEVEEVEEA
+280 AKKIEVEEAEET
-292 VQPALE
+292 VQPSFEL
-298 IKTSTVSV
+298 KMSNVSV

-312 KQTVCILPVEESL
+312 KKPAAIVPVEESL
-325 NLLEQLEGLV
+325 NLLDQVEGLV
-335 IASET
+335 IAT
-340 EAVYMDLDDVRN
+340 DIEAVYMNLDDIKK
-352 DVQLLSYLKESSNKI
+352 DVQLLSYLSESSNKL
-367 SFDCKALMHWAYKRN
+367 SFDCKALMHWGYRHG
-382 LVLDNFKS
+382 LVIDNFRS
-390 DLMIGSFLCDASIQS
+390 DLMIASFLCDASIQS
-405 VETMFEKFELPAV
+405 VDSMFEKLELPAV
-418 KEESVQMKTM
+418 KEDSIQVKAMKT
-428 KMAAQMVRADRL
+428 AALMVRAEQLLEQRL
-440 VQARL
+440 E
-445 KEMDL
+445 EMDL
-450 LKVYHEIE
+450 IKVYREIE
-458 LPLISILYDMEKTG
+458 LPLISILYEMEKTG
-472 ISIDTVTLNQI
+472 ITIDTVTLNQI

-488 VQMNEVS
+488 AQMNEVS

-544 PIIDDLMVYRKV
+544 PIIDDLMIYRKV
-556 AKHYSTYAEGL
+556 AKQYSTYAEGL
-567 KKYIQEDGRIH
+567 KKYIQADGRIH

-692 FGLAQQIDVT
+692 FGLAQQIDVS

-787 RMKKENVKSKMLLQ
+787 RMKKEGVKSKMLLQ
-801 VHDELIFDVPFDEE
+801 VHDELIFDVFNGEE
-815 ELMKSIIEEEMTHA
+815 NLMKNIIEEEMTHA

-838 ECKAGT
+838 ECKAGN

>member
-40 FSNMLTK
+40 FSNMLSK
-47 AVEMIQPDYVCV
+47 AVEIIQPDYLCV

-83 PEDLVAQFGI
+83 PEDLVVQFGI
-93 VREFLDAYHISRF
+93 VREFLDAYKIARF

-120 AYAHPECEVA
+120 SFAHPECEIA

-161 DEAALYVKYEITPSQ
+161 DEAALYDKYEIAPSQ

-218 VDEIKGKL
+218 VNEIKGKL
-226 HDTIITYQDQAVL
+226 HDTIIAYQQQAML
-239 SKRLATIC
+239 SKRLATIH
-247 KTAEFPVDLDQFVYA
+247 KTADIPVDLEQFVYA
-262 PDFKSLR
+262 PDFKSLK

-280 AKKIEVEEVEEA
+280 AKKIEVEETEET
-292 VQPALE
+292 VQPSFEL
-298 IKTSTVSV
+298 KMSNVSV

-312 KQTVCILPVEESL
+312 KETAAIVPVEESL
-325 NLLEQLEGLV
+325 NLLDQVEGLV
-335 IASET
+335 IATDT
-340 EAVYMDLDDVRN
+340 EAVYMNLDDVKK
-352 DVQLLSYLKESSNKI
+352 DAQLLSYLSESSNKI
-367 SFDCKALMHWAYKRN
+367 SFDCKALMHWGYHHG
-382 LVLDNFKS
+382 LVIDNFRS
-390 DLMIGSFLCDASIQS
+390 DLMIASFLCDASIQS
-405 VETMFEKFELPAV
+405 ADSMFEKLELPSV
-418 KEESVQMKTM
+418 KEDSIQVKAMKT
-428 KMAAQMVRADRL
+428 AALMVRAEQL
-440 VQARL
+440 LEQRL
-445 KEMDL
+445 KDMDL
-450 LKVYHEIE
+450 IKVYREIE
-458 LPLISILYDMEKTG
+458 LPLISILYEMEKTG
-472 ISIDTVTLNQI
+472 ITIDTVTLNQI

-488 VQMNEVS
+488 AQMNEVS

-544 PIIDDLMVYRKV
+544 PIIDDLMIYRKV
-556 AKHYSTYAEGL
+556 AKQYSTYAEGL
-567 KKYIQEDGRIH
+567 KKYIQADGRIH

-658 TAMDLFNVEASEVTS
+658 TAMDLFNVEASDVTS

-692 FGLAQQIDVT
+692 FGLAQQIDVS

-787 RMKKENVKSKMLLQ
+787 RMKKEGVKSKMLLQ
-801 VHDELIFDVPFDEE
+801 VHDELIFDVVNGEE
-815 ELMKSIIEEEMTHA
+815 DLMKNIIEEEMTHA

-838 ECKAGT
+838 ECKAGN

>member
-40 FSNMLTK
+40 FSNMLSK
-47 AVEMIQPDYVCV
+47 AVEIIQPDYLCV

-83 PEDLVAQFGI
+83 PEDLVVQFGI
-93 VREFLDAYHISRF
+93 VREFLDAYKIARY

-120 AYAHPECEVA
+120 SYAHPECEVA

-138 LQIIDPTTS
+138 LQIIDSTTS

-161 DEAALYVKYEITPSQ
+161 DEAALYEKYEITPPQ

-218 VDEIKGKL
+218 VSEIKGKL
-226 HDTIITYQDQAVL
+226 HDTIVNYQQQAML
-239 SKRLATIC
+239 SKQLATIC
-247 KTAEFPVDLDQFVYA
+247 KTADVPVDLEQFVYA
-262 PDFKSLR
+262 PDFKSLK

-280 AKKIEVEEVEEA
+280 AKKIEVEETEET
-292 VQPALE
+292 VQPSFE
-298 IKTSTVSV
+298 VKMSSVSV
-306 CPSHLL
+306 CPSYLL
-312 KQTVCILPVEESL
+312 KKTAAIVPVEESL
-325 NLLEQLEGLV
+325 NLLDQLEGLV
-335 IASET
+335 IASDT
-340 EAVYMDLDDVRN
+340 EAVYMNLDDVKK
-352 DVQLLSYLKESSNKI
+352 DVQLLSYLKESSNKL
-367 SFDCKALMHWAYKRN
+367 SFDCKTLMHWGHHHG
-382 LVLDNFKS
+382 LEFDNFKS
-390 DLMIGSFLCDASIQS
+390 DLMIASFLCDASIQS
-405 VETMFEKFELPAV
+405 VDGMIEKLELPAV
-418 KEESVQMKTM
+418 KEESVQIKAMKT
-428 KMAAQMVRADRL
+428 AALMVRAEQL
-440 VQARL
+440 LEQRL

-450 LKVYHEIE
+450 IKVYREIE
-458 LPLISILYDMEKTG
+458 LPLISILYEMEKTG
-472 ISIDTVTLNQI
+472 IAIDTVTLNQI

-488 VQMNEVS
+488 AQMNEVS

-556 AKHYSTYAEGL
+556 AKQYSTYAEGL
-567 KKYIQEDGRIH
+567 KKYIQADGRIH

-658 TAMDLFNVEASEVTS
+658 TAMDLFNVEAAEVTS

-787 RMKKENVKSKMLLQ
+787 RMKKEGVQSKMLLQ
-801 VHDELIFDVPFDEE
+801 VHDELIFDVLMGEE
-815 ELMKSIIEEEMTHA
+815 ELMKNIIEEEMTHA

-838 ECKAGT
+838 ECKAGN

>member
-40 FSNMLTK
+40 FSNMLSK
-47 AVEMIQPDYVCV
+47 AVEIIQPDYLCV

-83 PEDLVAQFGI
+83 PEDLVVQFGI
-93 VREFLDAYHISRF
+93 VREFLDAYKIARF

-120 AYAHPECEVA
+120 SFAHPECEIA

-161 DEAALYVKYEITPSQ
+161 DEAALYEKYEITPSQ

-200 TAIKLLK
+200 TAVKLLK

-218 VDEIKGKL
+218 VNEIKGKL
-226 HDTIITYQDQAVL
+226 HDTIVNYQQQAML
-239 SKRLATIC
+239 SKKLATIH
-247 KTAEFPVDLDQFVYA
+247 KTADIPVDLEQFVYA
-262 PDFKSLR
+262 PDFKSLK
-269 EFYLKYEMNSL
+269 EFYMKYEMNSL
-280 AKKIEVEEVEEA
+280 AKKIEVEEAVEI
-292 VQPALE
+292 VQPSFEL
-298 IKTSTVSV
+298 KMSNVSV

-312 KQTVCILPVEESL
+312 KKTAAIVPVEESL
-325 NLLEQLEGLV
+325 NLLDQVEGLV
-335 IASET
+335 IAT
-340 EAVYMDLDDVRN
+340 DIEAVYMNLDDVKK
-352 DVQLLSYLKESSNKI
+352 DVQLLSYLSESSNKL
-367 SFDCKALMHWAYKRN
+367 SFDCKALMHWGYRHG
-382 LVLDNFKS
+382 LVIDNFRS
-390 DLMIGSFLCDASIQS
+390 DLMIASFLCDASIQS
-405 VETMFEKFELPAV
+405 VDSMFEKLELPAV
-418 KEESVQMKTM
+418 KEDSIQVKAMKI
-428 KMAAQMVRADRL
+428 AALMVRAEQLLEQRL
-440 VQARL
+440 E
-445 KEMDL
+445 EMDL
-450 LKVYHEIE
+450 IKVYREIE
-458 LPLISILYDMEKTG
+458 LPLISILYEMEKTG
-472 ISIDTVTLNQI
+472 ITIDTVTLNQI

-488 VQMNEVS
+488 AQMNEVS

-544 PIIDDLMVYRKV
+544 PIIDDLMIYRKV
-556 AKHYSTYAEGL
+556 AKQYSTYAEGL
-567 KKYIQEDGRIH
+567 KKYIQADGRIH

-692 FGLAQQIDVT
+692 FGLAQQIDVS

-787 RMKKENVKSKMLLQ
+787 RMKKEGVKSKMLLQ
-801 VHDELIFDVPFDEE
+801 VHDELIFDVVNGEE
-815 ELMKSIIEEEMTHA
+815 DLMKNIIEEEMTHA

-838 ECKAGT
+838 ECKAGN

>member
-40 FSNMLTK
+40 FSNMLSK
-47 AVEMIQPDYVCV
+47 AVEIIQPDYLCV

-83 PEDLVAQFGI
+83 PEDLVVQFGI
-93 VREFLDAYHISRF
+93 VREFLDAYKIARF

-120 AYAHPECEVA
+120 SFAHPECEIA

-161 DEAALYVKYEITPSQ
+161 DEAALYEKYEITPSQ

-200 TAIKLLK
+200 TAVKLLK

-218 VDEIKGKL
+218 VNEIKGKL
-226 HDTIITYQDQAVL
+226 HDTIVNYQQQAML
-239 SKRLATIC
+239 SKKLATIH
-247 KTAEFPVDLDQFVYA
+247 KTADIPVDLEQFVYA
-262 PDFKSLR
+262 PDFKSLK

-280 AKKIEVEEVEEA
+280 AKKIEVEEAEET
-292 VQPALE
+292 VQPSFEL
-298 IKTSTVSV
+298 KMSNVSV

-312 KQTVCILPVEESL
+312 KKTAAIVPVEESL
-325 NLLEQLEGLV
+325 NLLDQVEGLV
-335 IASET
+335 IAT
-340 EAVYMDLDDVRN
+340 DIEAVYMNLDDVKK
-352 DVQLLSYLKESSNKI
+352 DVQLLSYLSESSNKL
-367 SFDCKALMHWAYKRN
+367 SFDCKALMHWGYRHG
-382 LVLDNFKS
+382 LVIDNFRS
-390 DLMIGSFLCDASIQS
+390 DLMIASFLCDASIQS
-405 VETMFEKFELPAV
+405 VDSMFEKLELPAV
-418 KEESVQMKTM
+418 KEDSIQVKAMKI
-428 KMAAQMVRADRL
+428 AALMVRAEQLLEQRL
-440 VQARL
+440 E
-445 KEMDL
+445 EMDL
-450 LKVYHEIE
+450 IKVYREIE
-458 LPLISILYDMEKTG
+458 LPLISILYEMEKTG
-472 ISIDTVTLNQI
+472 ITIDTVTLNQI

-488 VQMNEVS
+488 AQMNEVS

-544 PIIDDLMVYRKV
+544 PIIDDLMIYRKV
-556 AKHYSTYAEGL
+556 AKQYSTYAEGL
-567 KKYIQEDGRIH
+567 KKYIQADGRIH

-692 FGLAQQIDVT
+692 FGLAQQIDVS

-787 RMKKENVKSKMLLQ
+787 RMKKEGVKSKMLLQ
-801 VHDELIFDVPFDEE
+801 VHDELIFDVVNGEE
-815 ELMKSIIEEEMTHA
+815 DLMKNIIEEEMTHA

-838 ECKAGT
+838 ECKAGN